1 MSQTM
6 LEVKNLCKDFGPVKA
21 IQELSFSVRK
31 GEIFGFLGPNGAGKT
46 TTMRILTNFLPATSG
61 TFTIDGLHAQKDDLL
76 IRKKIGYLPETTPLY
91 GDMFVDEY
99 ITYVGKIRGIPKK
112 KLIPAV
118 EKMLSVCGL
127 SHMRKRY
134 VGKLSKGYR
143 QRVGLAQ
150 AMLHEPDL
158 LILDEPMS
166 GLDPNQIIEIRELI
180 KEIGR
185 TKTVIYC
192 SHILSEVAATCDRI
206 MIVKNGKKVVQGTT
220 EELTGMCESEKEY
233 IMTLEAPHSELEE
246 ALTTVS
252 FPHRHTITEVDQKLT
267 LSLITESNDDIGK
280 ELYAL
285 AKEKDWSIS
294 ELYRKRLSLEEVFTK
309 LTSEDK

>member
-1 MSQTM
+1 MSQNM
-6 LEVKNLCKDFGPVKA
+6 LDVHNLSKDFGPVKA
-21 IQELSFSVRK
+21 INDLSFSVKK

-46 TTMRILTNFLPATSG
+46 TTMRILTGFLPATAG
-61 TFTIDGLHAQKDDLL
+61 DFVIDGLESKKNDLL

-99 ITYVGKIRGIPKK
+99 ITYVGKIRGIPKG
-112 KLIPAV
+112 KLQKAV
-118 EKMLSVCGL
+118 EKMLTVCGL
-127 SHMRKRY
+127 THMRKRY
-134 VGKLSKGYR
+134 VSKLSKGYR

-166 GLDPNQIIEIRELI
+166 GLDPNQIVEIRELI
-180 KEIGR
+180 KEIGK

-220 EELTGMCESEKEY
+220 EELTDMCDTHKLFVLTVEASKEDLLRSLQELDFEFTSE
-233 IMTLEAPHSELEE
+233 ISTSGSLATLR
-246 ALTTVS
+246 LTTEAS
-252 FPHRHTITEVDQKLT
+252 GNISKKLYAIVKQQGWE
-267 LSLITESNDDIGK
+267 LN
-280 ELYAL
+280 ELY
-285 AKEKDWSIS
+285 KKQ
-294 ELYRKRLSLEEVFTK
+294 LSLEEVFTR
-309 LTSEDK
+309 LTKED

>member
-1 MSQTM
+1 M
-6 LEVKNLCKDFGPVKA
+6 LEVKNLSKDFGPVKA
-21 IQELSFSVRK
+21 IQDLSFSVKK

-46 TTMRILTNFLPATSG
+46 TTMRILTNFLPASG
-61 TFTIDGLHAQKDDLL
+61 GSYTIDGLQPPKDDLL

-112 KLIPAV
+112 KLGPAV
-118 EKMLSVCGL
+118 QKMLKVCGL
-127 SHMRKRY
+127 THMRKRY
-134 VGKLSKGYR
+134 VGKLSKGYK

-150 AMLHEPDL
+150 AMLHEPEL

-180 KEIGR
+180 KEIGK

-206 MIVKNGKKVVQGTT
+206 MIVKNGKKIVQGTT
-220 EELTGMCESEKEY
+220 QELTEMCEDKKEY
-233 IMTLEAPHSELEE
+233 IMVIDAPELELE
-246 ALTTVS
+246 QALTSLTIP
-252 FPHRHTITEVDQKLT
+252 FTHTITSLEDKLL

-280 ELYAL
+280 ELYTL
-285 AKEKDWSIS
+285 AKDNNWTIS
-294 ELYRKRLSLEEVFTK
+294 ELYRKHLSLEEVFAK
-309 LTSEDK
+309 LTREEK